1 MTRTQRSSARWALG
15 VLLGLGAAVGP
26 AEAVTLIQSCTPP
39 FPIDEPG
46 LYVLARDLNCP
57 GDGIIIT
64 ADNAV
69 LNLNGHTLTGSGSG
83 AGVRAEGTEA
93 NSTIEGL
100 RVENGTVT
108 GFIDG
113 ILLDNTPGA
122 RVTSVV
128 AQGNAEG
135 IVADGCAGCRFE
147 NNRANSNSVDG
158 FDVTNGPGV
167 QLRGNTA
174 NGNGD
179 DGIEI
184 DGISPSIVVEGN
196 TANGNATDG
205 FGGAGIDLDSGDVD
219 NGRVRGNTTSN
230 NNRNGIEVN
239 FRATGNL
246 LEGNRATGNANTDL
260 VDFNLPQACVN
271 TWRGNRFVTDN
282 EGDGPGAGC
291 IQ

>member
-1 MTRTQRSSARWALG
+1 MPT
-15 VLLGLGAAVGP
+15 AAP
-26 AEAVTLIQSCTPP
+26 
-39 FPIDEPG
+39 
-46 LYVLARDLNCP
+46 
-57 GDGIIIT
+57 
-64 ADNAV
+64 
-69 LNLNGHTLTGSGSG
+69 
-83 AGVRAEGTEA
+83 
-93 NSTIEGL
+93 
-100 RVENGTVT
+100 
-108 GFIDG
+108 
-113 ILLDNTPGA
+113 
-122 RVTSVV
+122 V
-128 AQGNAEG
+128 A
-135 IVADGCAGCRFE
+135 RFE

-260 VDFNLPQACVN
+260 VD
-271 TWRGNRFVTDN
+271 
-282 EGDGPGAGC
+282 
-291 IQ
+291 